1 MIPPESP
8 FLVAVSP
15 AGVDAH
21 AAANST
27 GAAIAGA
34 ILLGTAALMI
44 LGVQPLV
51 LGALTEDHR
60 LSVAG
65 LGRLATLENL
75 ALAIF
80 SAVGSRVMGGPRIR
94 VKATLACLAL
104 AIANITIYL
113 ADTSGELFALRGIA
127 GALEGLMLGAAIVI
141 LTSAPHPDRVNALF
155 LAIQTIPQMVAAYFL
170 PVTII
175 PRWGSSAGF
184 GLLCLVALVS
194 VAGAWALRSP
204 ATSRREPDQAAAPHS
219 WRALLGLAAVISQN
233 AGIGGAW
240 NYFEQVGA
248 QHQFGPNAIGFA
260 LSASLAA
267 QIAGAFF
274 VAWIGWRAP
283 YRVVLPVGIA
293 MQALMVLGLAQ
304 LTSTTMYSL
313 IASGFGLLW
322 LGLQPYQIR
331 QLIDLDA
338 SRRSALLVIPLA
350 LTGLSL
356 GPLAV
361 SFAVEGSDVGG
372 CFRVAAAFLAA
383 SAVLFTVI
391 GRSSTAAVLRPKAS
405 P

>member
-1 MIPPESP
+1 
-8 FLVAVSP
+8 
-15 AGVDAH
+15 
-21 AAANST
+21 
-27 GAAIAGA
+27 
-34 ILLGTAALMI
+34 MI

-60 LSVAG
+60 LSIAG
-65 LGRLATLENL
+65 LGGLATLENL

-80 SAVGSRVMGGPRIR
+80 SALGSRIMGGPRIR
-94 VKATLACLAL
+94 VKATLVCLAL
-104 AIANITIYL
+104 AVANISIYL
-113 ADTSGELFALRGIA
+113 ADSSAQLFALRGIA

-141 LTSAPHPDRVNALF
+141 LTSTPHPDRVNALF

-170 PVTII
+170 PVAII

-184 GLLCLVALVS
+184 GLLCLVALLS

-204 ATSRREPDQAAAPHS
+204 AVSRRDPGKAAAPHS

-267 QIAGAFF
+267 QITGAFF

-283 YRVVLPVGIA
+283 YRIVLPVGIA
-293 MQALMVLGLAQ
+293 LQALMVLGLTQ
-304 LTSTTMYSL
+304 LTSTAMYSL

-331 QLIDLDA
+331 QMIDLDPT
-338 SRRSALLVIPLA
+338 RRSALLVIPLA

-361 SFAVEGSDVGG
+361 SFAVEGNDVGG

-383 SAVLFTVI
+383 SAVLFTVV
-391 GRSSTAAVLRPKAS
+391 GRHSTVAGLGLRSKATL
-405 P
+405 